1 MIKSLI
7 WGGASLLIGLVLVAI
22 LLPVT
27 RSAREPSRRSHC
39 KNNLKQIGI
48 ALHNYHDEYGMFP
61 PAFTV
66 DAEGNKLHSWR
77 TLILPYMEQVAL
89 YNTIDLTKP
98 WDDPANDVVRQ
109 TSLPVYHCPSSSGLP
124 NHTNY
129 LAIVGDD
136 LAFPH
141 AKSRTKQ
148 EFTDGLG
155 ETIFVIDVPEQN
167 TVEWMSPNDAD
178 EQMYQSFQP
187 ESEMSH
193 RGFVQILVG
202 DGSAKTIRLTA
213 PSDKRRA
220 SMTVHGQDDVDCC
233 PNNTED

>member
-1 MIKSLI
+1 MLKSLI

-48 ALHNYHDEYGMFP
+48 ALHNYHDDYGMFP
-61 PAFTV
+61 PAYTV

-77 TLILPYMEQVAL
+77 TLILPYIEQVAL

-98 WDDPANDVVRQ
+98 WDDPANDVARQ
-109 TSLPVYHCPSSSGLP
+109 TSIPVYHCPSSSGLP

-136 LAFPH
+136 LAF
-141 AKSRTKQ
+141 AGSKSRRMN
-148 EFTDGLG
+148 EISDGLSL
-155 ETIFVIDVPEQN
+155 TMFVVDVPDEN
-167 TVEWMSPNDAD
+167 SVEWMSPNDAD
-178 EQMYQSFQP
+178 EGFILSLQP
-187 ESEMSH
+187 NSKMSH
-193 RGFVQILVG
+193 HGLFQVLLG
-202 DGSAKTIRLTA
+202 DGAVRAVTLELPAQT
-213 PSDKRRA
+213 RRA
-220 SMTVHGQDDVDCC
+220 LMTVREQDDVG
-233 PNNTED
+233 EY

>member
-1 MIKSLI
+1 MKKVFL
-7 WGGASLLIGLVLVAI
+7 WAGGSILIGALLVAL
-22 LLPVT
+22 LLPSVR
-27 RSAREPSRRSHC
+27 RSREPSRRSNC

-61 PAFTV
+61 PAYTV

-98 WDDPANDVVRQ
+98 WDDPANNVVRQ

-148 EFTDGLG
+148 EFTDELG
-155 ETIFVIDVPEQN
+155 ETIFVVDVPEQN
-167 TVEWMSPNDAD
+167 MVEWMSPNDAD

-187 ESEMSH
+187 ESKTSH
-193 RGFVQILVG
+193 KGVVQILLG
-202 DGSAKTIRLTA
+202 DGAVRAVTLTL
-213 PSDKRRA
+213 PSEKRRA
-220 SMTVHGQDDVDCC
+220 LMTVGGNEDVG
-233 PNNTED
+233 EF

>member
-1 MIKSLI
+1 MKKVFL
-7 WGGASLLIGLVLVAI
+7 WAGGSILMGALLVAL
-22 LLPVT
+22 LLPSAR
-27 RSAREPSRRSHC
+27 RSREPSRRSNC

-61 PAFTV
+61 PAYTV

-98 WDDPANDVVRQ
+98 WDDPANNVVRQ

-155 ETIFVIDVPEQN
+155 ETIFVVDVPEQN
-167 TVEWMSPNDAD
+167 MVEWMSPNDAD

-187 ESEMSH
+187 ESKMSH
-193 RGFVQILVG
+193 AGVVQILLG
-202 DGSAKTIRLTA
+202 DGAVRAVTLTL
-213 PSDKRRA
+213 PSEKRRA
-220 SMTVHGQDDVDCC
+220 LMTVGGNEEVG
-233 PNNTED
+233 EF